1 MHLVE
6 GFLIRELSEGL
17 LTVLRSCE
25 NYGYVKG
32 CLLLYG
38 ENGQIVRCVSR
49 RYLLYLWDYRIELEL
64 EEDTIKFLDKL
75 LVATD
80 R

>member
-17 LTVLRSCE
+17 LRILQSCE
-25 NYGYVKG
+25 NYGCVKG
-32 CLLLYG
+32 GLLLYG
-38 ENGQIVRCVSR
+38 ENDEIVECINR
-49 RYLLYLWDYRIELEL
+49 RYLMYLWDYRIELEL

>member
-25 NYGYVKG
+25 NYGYVKDG
-32 CLLLYG
+32 LLLYG
-38 ENGQIVRCVSR
+38 EDGHIVRCVHR
-49 RYLLYLWDYRIELEL
+49 RYLLYLWEYRMELEL
-64 EEDTIKFLDKL
+64 EQDTIKFLDKL
-75 LVATD
+75 LVATG

>member
-6 GFLIRELSEGL
+6 GFLIRELAEGL
-17 LTVLRSCE
+17 LSILQSCE

-32 CLLLYG
+32 GLLLYG
-38 ENGQIVRCVSR
+38 ENGQIVRCISR
-49 RYLLYLWDYRIELEL
+49 RYLMYLWEYRIELEL
-64 EEDTIKFLDKL
+64 EDDTIRFLDEL
-75 LVATD
+75 LVKTD